1 MTKRLNKI
9 QFPNKLTKHMLNNY
23 KVSDNTVSDKTTKYS
38 SLNHNKIKYNF
49 LNEKKDKVRFIYDYN
64 YNLKNYLNMNNQ
76 NYLKKLNENEKMKTK
91 NNTINIKKRIIKRPN
106 EDDNNYNVF
115 LKGNLTARVRRN
127 DDDSFYKYK
136 MLRQKNKEFNTNA
149 VNYITKDDLFFDNL

>member
-1 MTKRLNKI
+1 
-9 QFPNKLTKHMLNNY
+9 MLNNY

-38 SLNHNKIKYNF
+38 SLNHNKINYNF
-49 LNEKKDKVRFIYDYN
+49 LKEKKDKVRFIYDYN
-64 YNLKNYLNMNNQ
+64 YNLKNYLNMNQ
-76 NYLKKLNENEKMKTK
+76 NNLKKLNENEKMKTK

>member
-1 MTKRLNKI
+1 M
-9 QFPNKLTKHMLNNY
+9 
-23 KVSDNTVSDKTTKYS
+23 
-38 SLNHNKIKYNF
+38 
-49 LNEKKDKVRFIYDYN
+49 
-64 YNLKNYLNMNNQ
+64 NQ
-76 NYLKKLNENEKMKTK
+76 NNLKKLNENEKMKTK

-136 MLRQKNKEFNTNA
+136 MLRLKNKDFNNNA